1 MTNLTQ
7 LSNNEIPQSPA
18 NPPYD
23 AEFTALQN
31 PPYDEELAVLLEEEN
46 ETAWRTLL
54 QEVSPQFGDP
64 IAAQVAH
71 IMKSRMTG
79 KYVGKLIRKM
89 LTDKAIADRIDDSDD
104 SVVRRLEPEYSEE
117 DSEDE
122 YSEDEE
128 PTTALILASE
138 RGETDIVKM
147 LLKDGATNV
156 NQHNDDGETAIDVAI
171 EKGHTEIVG
180 LLLDNGVDVNGKN
193 YIPPLLSAC
202 GKGNTEM
209 VKLLL
214 DKGADINITDDE
226 EMSTPLMWAIISKQ
240 TEIVGLLLDR
250 GADLNTYDDNGD
262 TALDWAENRKEKE
275 IVEILKNK
283 GARTSSDIWYEGEQ
297 KRCLSMLDQKT
308 LDKLNKMS
316 DEERKEAMHWL
327 TEEFLMTGPLEPLE
341 PVYVPPKDRLGI
353 K

>member
-7 LSNNEIPQSPA
+7 PSKNELQQSPA
-18 NPPYD
+18 NPH
-23 AEFTALQN
+23 
-31 PPYDEELAVLLEEEN
+31 YDEEFAVLLEEHD
-46 ETAWRTLL
+46 ETAWKTLL
-54 QEVSPQFGDP
+54 KEVDPQFGNP
-64 IAAQVAH
+64 IAAQIAH

-89 LTDKAIADRIDDSDD
+89 LTDKAIADST
-104 SVVRRLEPEYSEE
+104 EAEGPGPEE

-138 RGETDIVKM
+138 RGETDIVEM
-147 LLKDGATNV
+147 LLKDGANV

-180 LLLDNGVDVNGKN
+180 LLIDNGVDMDGKN
-193 YIPPLLSAC
+193 QYIPPLLSAC

-214 DKGADINITDDE
+214 DKGADINITENED
-226 EMSTPLMWAIISKQ
+226 MSTPLIWATITKQ
-240 TEIVGLLLDR
+240 AKVVQLLLDR
-250 GADLNTYDDNGD
+250 GADLNAYDDNGD
-262 TALDWAENRKEKE
+262 TALDWAEKNKQTE
-275 IVEILKNK
+275 IVKILKDK
-283 GARTSSDIWYEGEQ
+283 GARTSSDIWFEEEK

-308 LDKLNKMS
+308 LDKLNEMS
-316 DEERKEAMHWL
+316 DEERKEALYWL
-327 TEEFLMTGPLEPLE
+327 TEDMLMTGPLAPLE

-353 K
+353 E